1 MCWKV
6 ARACGTCFKQMEF
19 PLGELPKRV
28 VLWTGDVE
36 LIEKGRRA
44 GLRTICKT
52 DLENLDRLLREIAS
66 AAKGTT

>member
-1 MCWKV
+1 
-6 ARACGTCFKQMEF
+6 MEI

-28 VLWTGDVE
+28 VLWTGDAE

-52 DLENLDRLLREIAS
+52 DLENLDRLLRKIAS

>member
-1 MCWKV
+1 
-6 ARACGTCFKQMEF
+6 MEF

-28 VLWTGDVE
+28 VLWTGDAK